1 MRRLA
6 KLAAATVIGAGAL
19 TVTATPAMAA
29 AGYHIYG
36 TWPVNQS
43 QSCYYA
49 EYYHP
54 DAPGHPD
61 FCQVIGDNIHLFVW
75 Y

>member
-1 MRRLA
+1 MRKIA
-6 KLAAATVIGAGAL
+6 KMAAALGIGVSTLAL
-19 TVTATPAMAA
+19 TATPALA

-61 FCQVIGDNIHLFVW
+61 FCQVIGDQIHLFVW